1 MCGREEKATEGEL
14 IYEGQT
20 NILITDYKIWHSV
33 PLLFLFPCYTR
44 RPGATQKENLNLLD
58 GRIHHA
64 ECPPRLYIEIRAKNQ
79 KMLLLL

>member
-33 PLLFLFPCYTR
+33 PLLFLFLVTLGGLAP
-44 RPGATQKENLNLLD
+44 L
-58 GRIHHA
+58 
-64 ECPPRLYIEIRAKNQ
+64 
-79 KMLLLL
+79 